1 MTACN
6 RWHIEVIYFVFH
18 KQVIMSLS
26 SHVLYVVRARRR
38 RTIVGKHDEKPDPSE
53 GDGQVTP
60 ETPIPP
66 EPGPGKHG
74 KPNDDTKDDK

>member
-1 MTACN
+1 MAACN

-18 KQVIMSLS
+18 KQTMVSLS
-26 SHVLYVVRARRR
+26 SHVLYVVLAQR
-38 RTIVGKHDEKPDPSE
+38 RTIMDKHGEKPDPSE

-60 ETPIPP
+60 ETPISP

-74 KPNDDTKDDK
+74 KPNDDTKDDT